1 MLALIGGF
9 LVKLLGNG
17 ILTPILSYLQ
27 QKDVTQRDI
36 AVAQIGAEQ
45 QRNQALVQAQIDANR
60 YRGAQQTTFWPL
72 VYLIALPPAIHAGAV
87 YFDSM
92 PLWLPFLGQHVVGS
106 WGVALPPGDYAK
118 MQTDV
123 LTSFFY
129 VAPAIAAAKVV
140 GAALS
145 KR

>member
-1 MLALIGGF
+1 MLALLGGF
-9 LVKLLGNG
+9 LVKLLGSG
-17 ILTPILSYLQ
+17 IAEPVLAYFKQRDASG
-27 QKDVTQRDI
+27 RDI
-36 AVAQIGAEQ
+36 AVAGIEADK
-45 QRNQALVQAQIDANR
+45 QRDLATLQGVVDANR
-60 YRGAQQTTFWPL
+60 YRVAQQTTFWPL
-72 VYLIALPPAIHAGAV
+72 VYIIALPPAIHAGAV

-92 PLWLPFLGQHVVGS
+92 PIWLPFLGQHVVGS

-140 GAALS
+140 GS
-145 KR
+145 IISRR